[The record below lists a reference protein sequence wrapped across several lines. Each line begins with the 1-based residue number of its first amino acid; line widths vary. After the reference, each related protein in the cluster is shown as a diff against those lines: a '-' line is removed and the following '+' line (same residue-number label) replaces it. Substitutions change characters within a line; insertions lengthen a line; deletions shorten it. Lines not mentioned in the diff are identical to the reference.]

1 MSSRNP
7 YDILKRPLITERALH
22 AQEMGK
28 YTFEVAPDATKRQ
41 IKEAVEKAFGVKVL
55 DVNTLNNKGRRVQ
68 RMRMRP
74 GKKPDRKKAV
84 ITLAPG
90 QALEYS

>member
-1 MSSRNP
+1 MSKNP
-7 YDILKRPLITERALH
+7 YDILVRPLITERALH
-22 AQEMGK
+22 AQEDNK
-28 YTFEVAPDATKRQ
+28 YTFEVALSANKKE
-41 IKEAVEKAFGVKVL
+41 IKAAVEKAFGVKVTS
-55 DVNTLNNKGRRVQ
+55 VNTVTTKGRNVQ

-74 GKKPDRKKAV
+74 GKQADVKKAI